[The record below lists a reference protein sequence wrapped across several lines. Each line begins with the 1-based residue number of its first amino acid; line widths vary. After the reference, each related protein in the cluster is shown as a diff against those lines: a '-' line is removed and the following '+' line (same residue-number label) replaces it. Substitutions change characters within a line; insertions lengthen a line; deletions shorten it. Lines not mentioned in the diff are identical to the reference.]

1 MSELYQSLRSLVSGS
16 GDPVIVRYAAEHI
29 LEGVPP
35 QSKYYAKFVQY
46 RNDLVSTLFEVHF
59 NPKRG
64 LGFRPRNPLEAK
76 FALQKQ
82 AQLVLEHQQAMQRAL
97 QEAEFRAYMQK
108 QFEEMVKEQ
117 AKQNELIHKLL
128 RQLVK
133 EDDVVVVNKLIDPE
147 PMQRWIAVLVSDR
160 KRLQVEDKLIDLL
173 DDPHPAVREA
183 AHHALVRLGRS
194 TDFGPP
200 AKAKAKDIAAAQK
213 SWREW
218 HQLQVD
224 TRFADDESPPT
235 LTKPR

>member
-1 MSELYQSLRSLVSGS
+1 LVY
-16 GDPVIVRYAAEHI
+16 V
-29 LEGVPP
+29 LENLGKGVPP
-35 QSKYYAKFVQY
+35 QSQYYGYFQQFRAKYQLL
-46 RNDLVSTLFEVHF
+46 LVAVRF
-59 NPKRG
+59 NPKQG
-64 LGFRPRNPLEAK
+64 WGPHRPVNPLLAK
-76 FALQKQ
+76 QLILQ
-82 AQLVLEHQQAMQRAL
+82 QQALNKAL
-97 QEAEFRAYMQK
+97 QEEEFKEFMRK
-108 QFEEMVKEQ
+108 QFEEI
-117 AKQNELIHKLL
+117 AKQKEMVRGLL

-160 KRLQVEDKLIDLL
+160 KRLQVQDKLIDLL

-183 AHHALVRLGRS
+183 AHKALVRLGRS

-235 LTKPR
+235 LTKPK